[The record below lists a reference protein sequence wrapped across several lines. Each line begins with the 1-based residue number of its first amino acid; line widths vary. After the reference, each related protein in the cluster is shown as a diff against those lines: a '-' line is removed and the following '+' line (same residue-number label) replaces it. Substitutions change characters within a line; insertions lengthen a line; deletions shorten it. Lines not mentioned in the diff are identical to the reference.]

1 MFFTLYTFIYSNK
14 DRLGLSSLKKD
25 LFLSLNKKLKQ
36 AEKFKRYRIVILFY
50 LRLCT
55 NIYFFTFIHTDK
67 KVMGDKLKKNCKIE
81 ERKLLM

>member
-36 AEKFKRYRIVILFY
+36 AQKFKRYRIVILFY

-55 NIYFFTFIHTDK
+55 NIYFYTIYT
-67 KVMGDKLKKNCKIE
+67 
-81 ERKLLM
+81 RR